1 MKAVILN
8 KTDGPQSLTIG
19 EIDTPEPS
27 PDEVRV
33 RLRASALNRR
43 DYWITLGKY
52 PKLTLPCI
60 PGSDG
65 AGVVEAVGADV
76 DHTLLGQE
84 VVIYPALEWGDDEA
98 CCGPDF
104 RVLGMPDQGTFAEAI
119 CVPANNVYP
128 KPPHLN
134 WTQAAAIP
142 LAGLTAWRACVTQA
156 EVRPGQRI
164 LITGAGSG
172 VSGFAIQWCLNLGA
186 EVYVT
191 SGSREKLSHAIEL
204 GVRGAENYH
213 DHDCYRK
220 LKQQSGGFHAIID
233 SAGGNA
239 VNTLLDTLR
248 PAGRFVFFGATL
260 GNPEI
265 GLEMPKLFFRHI
277 RIQGTTMG
285 SNAEF
290 AAMLEF
296 ICRHQVKPSIDRIMP
311 LHAAAEAHQLMADFS
326 PSGKVV
332 LLTS

>member
-1 MKAVILN
+1 M
-8 KTDGPQSLTIG
+8 G
-19 EIDTPEPS
+19 
-27 PDEVRV
+27 
-33 RLRASALNRR
+33 LRACALNRR
-43 DYWITLGKY
+43 DYWLTLGKY
-52 PKLTLPCI
+52 PNLTLPCI

-65 AGVVEAVGADV
+65 AGVVEALGAGVNSD
-76 DHTLLGQE
+76 LMGQE
-84 VVIYPALEWGDDEA
+84 VVIYPALDWGDDET
-98 CCGPDF
+98 CYGPDF

-128 KPPHLN
+128 KPVHLN
-134 WTQAAAIP
+134 WTQAAAMP

-156 EVRPGQRI
+156 EVSRGQRV

-186 EVYVT
+186 DVYVT
-191 SGSREKLSHAIEL
+191 SGNEEKLRNAVGL
-204 GVRGAENYH
+204 GVNGAENYH
-213 DHDCYRK
+213 DPDCYRK

-239 VNTLLDTLR
+239 VNALLDTLL

-260 GNPEI
+260 GNPQT

-296 ICRHQVKPSIDRIMP
+296 ACRHQVEPVIDRVMP
-311 LHAAAEAHQLMADFS
+311 LHEVVEAHQLMADFS
-326 PSGKVV
+326 QSGKIV